1 MKKFIAIVGICLVSA
16 SAFADTKPSDSSL
29 NELLT
34 ITESQKLIDSMWPQ
48 VEGMMNNAAKQALG
62 DTSLNENQQK
72 VLEGANAKMAAVFKE
87 EFSFEKMKP
96 MMITIY
102 KESFSQD
109 EVDSMIKFYKSK
121 GGQAVIK
128 KMPLVMQSTMSNVQA
143 QMSNIIPK
151 IQKIQH
157 DAFEEVKAKADKSP
171 APVPAK

>member
-1 MKKFIAIVGICLVSA
+1 MKKFIAIVGICLVSVA
-16 SAFADTKPSDSSL
+16 AFADTKPSDASL
-29 NELLT
+29 EELLT
-34 ITESQKLIDSMWPQ
+34 ITESQKLIDAMWPQ

-62 DTSLNENQQK
+62 NSSLNSEQQK
-72 VLEGANAKMAAVFKE
+72 VLEGANAKMAGVFKE

-96 MMITIY
+96 MMVNIY

-143 QMSNIIPK
+143 QMSTIIPK
-151 IQKIQH
+151 IQKIQQ
-157 DAFEEVKAKADKSP
+157 DAFEEVKAKADKQP
-171 APVPAK
+171 ATAPAK